1 MSKMLVATFD
11 DEKKAFE
18 GSQALA
24 QLHREGNISV
34 YSAAVIGRDAD
45 GKISVKDEAD
55 EGPIGTALGMMTG
68 ALIGMWGGPAG
79 LVAGTA
85 AGGIMGSAADLFNLG
100 VGVDFA
106 DDVGAQLQ
114 PGKTAVVAEI
124 SENWVT
130 PVDTRM
136 EELGGTVI
144 RRYRVDVEDEQ
155 IEREIAATK
164 DELAELKA
172 EYKAASAEN
181 KAKLQAK
188 LDATKAKLSDA
199 GDRAKSKL
207 DSYKK
212 ESEAKLIAVQAQISE
227 AKAETKA
234 NLEKRAAEL
243 KSDYETRSSKLKQ
256 AWELTKEAVAG

>member
-11 DEKKAFE
+11 EESKAFE
-18 GSQALA
+18 GSRALT
-24 QLHREGNISV
+24 QLHRDGAISV
-34 YSAAVIGRDAD
+34 YAAAVIGRDAD
-45 GKISVKDEAD
+45 GKISVKDEID

-79 LVAGTA
+79 VVVGTA
-85 AGGIMGSAADLFNLG
+85 AGGMAGWAGDLFNLG
-100 VGVDFA
+100 VGADFV
-106 DDVGAQLQ
+106 DDVGAQLE

-124 SENWVT
+124 GENWVT

-136 EELGGTVI
+136 AELGGTVI
-144 RRYRVDVEDEQ
+144 RRNRLDVEDEQ

-164 DELAELKA
+164 AELAELKA

-188 LDATKAKLSDA
+188 IDATKAKLSAA
-199 GDRAKSKL
+199 GDRAKAKA

-212 ESEAKLIAVQAQISE
+212 ENEAKLIAVQAQMAE
-227 AKAETKA
+227 AKAEAKA
-234 NLEKRAAEL
+234 NLEKRSAEL
-243 KSDYETRSSKLKQ
+243 KSDYEARSNKVKQ
-256 AWELTKEAVAG
+256 AWERTKEAVAG